1 MYVNT
6 TDADAQID
14 DYAGQISVANHAHP
28 VKLLEWDWE
37 VEHADRKSEA
47 KVDAALHGAIPFQV
61 DRKILKD
68 VVRERMGTDVGRITF
83 LNSGV

>member
-14 DYAGQISVANHAHP
+14 DYASQISVANHPRP
-28 VKLLEWDWE
+28 VKFLEWDWE
-37 VEHADRKSEA
+37 VEHADRKCEA
-47 KVDAALHGAIPFQV
+47 RADAALHGAIPFQV

-68 VVRERMGTDVGRITF
+68 VVREKMGTDVGRITF